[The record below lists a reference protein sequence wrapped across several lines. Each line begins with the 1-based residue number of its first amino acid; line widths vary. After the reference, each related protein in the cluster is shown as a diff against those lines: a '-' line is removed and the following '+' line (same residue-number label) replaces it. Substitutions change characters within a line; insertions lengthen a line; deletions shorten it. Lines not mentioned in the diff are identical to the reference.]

1 MIKRKIFLKI
11 FLGFIAIIAIC
22 ILTVSVCAGI
32 VLNGDITSILWIAL
46 IGALVAGFFALF
58 LSIFIARTLTEPL
71 ADMVY
76 VARNISEGIFRT
88 RAWVRS
94 KDEIGTLAE
103 SINQMSENL
112 EERLK
117 TISEHTNELM
127 AILSSMI
134 EGVVAIDEN
143 ERVMMINEAAKK
155 MFNLYDDSIIGRPYW
170 EIIRNNELYSCIA
183 KALVEGHTRSA
194 EISDVLSG
202 DKVFRAQVAPIFAMP
217 CRHDVELPS
226 ASGRQQEEKKVTG
239 AVLVFND
246 ITDLRRL
253 EKVRI
258 DFVANVSHELKTPIT
273 SIKGFVETLK
283 ERALNEPENARKFL
297 DIIENHTN
305 RLNNLIN
312 DLLDLSRIESKD
324 IPLKIT
330 VIDPLPVINKV
341 AGGLTD
347 RLQEKKQ
354 ALSIEFP
361 DTFPHLTA
369 DESLLEQAI
378 TNLLDNAIKY
388 TEDGGKIT
396 VSGTTEKNW
405 IRLEVADTGIGIP
418 AKDLPRIFERFY
430 RVDKARS
437 REMGGTGLGLAI
449 VKHIMATHGG
459 AVTVESKLGAGSKFT
474 LLFPKTQSS

>member
-1 MIKRKIFLKI
+1 MVKRKIFLKL
-11 FLGFIAIIAIC
+11 FLSFIAIIAVC
-22 ILTVSVCAGI
+22 ILTISVSAGI

-71 ADMVY
+71 ADMVH
-76 VARNISEGIFRT
+76 VVRNISEGIFRT

-112 EERLK
+112 EERIK

-170 EIIRNNELYSCIA
+170 EIIRNNELYNCIA
-183 KALVEGHTRSA
+183 RALAEGHTRSA
-194 EISDVLSG
+194 EITDALFSN
-202 DKVFRAQVAPIFAMP
+202 KVFRAQVAPIF
-217 CRHDVELPS
+217 ELP
-226 ASGRQQEEKKVTG
+226 ADNQQGKKKVTG

-246 ITDLRRL
+246 ITDIRRL
-253 EKVRI
+253 ENMRI

-283 ERALNEPENARKFL
+283 ERALTEPENARKFL

-312 DLLDLSRIESKD
+312 DLLNLSRIESKD

-330 VIDPLPVINKV
+330 EIDPLPVINKV
-341 AGGLTD
+341 AGGLTH
-347 RLQEKKQ
+347 RFQEKKQ
-354 ALSIEFP
+354 ALSIEFS
-361 DTFPHLTA
+361 DTFPHLMA

-388 TEDGGKIT
+388 TEGGGKIT

-449 VKHIMATHGG
+449 VKHIMAAHGG
-459 AVTVESKLGAGSKFT
+459 SVTVESKLGAGSKFT
-474 LLFPKTQSS
+474 LLFPKTQS

>member
-1 MIKRKIFLKI
+1 MLKRRIFLKI
-11 FLGFIAIIAIC
+11 FLGFIAIIAVC
-22 ILTVSVCAGI
+22 ILTISVSAGI
-32 VLNGDITSILWIAL
+32 ALKGDIISILWIAL
-46 IGALVAGFFALF
+46 IGAFVAGFFALF

-76 VARNISEGIFRT
+76 VARNISKGIFRT

-112 EERLK
+112 EERIK
-117 TISEHTNELM
+117 TISENTNELM

-134 EGVVAIDEN
+134 EGVVAIDKN
-143 ERVMMINEAAKK
+143 ERIMMINEAAKK
-155 MFNLYDDSIIGRPYW
+155 MFNLYNDSIIGRPYW
-170 EIIRNNELYSCIA
+170 EIIRNNELYNCIA
-183 KALVEGHTRSA
+183 KALAEGHTRSA
-194 EISDVLSG
+194 EITDALFSDR
-202 DKVFRAQVAPIFAMP
+202 VFRAQAAPIF
-217 CRHDVELPS
+217 ELPS
-226 ASGRQQEEKKVTG
+226 TSGGEKTVTG

-297 DIIENHTN
+297 DIIETHTD

-312 DLLDLSRIESKD
+312 DLLHLSRIESKD

-330 VIDPLPVINKV
+330 EIDPLLVINKV
-341 AGGLTD
+341 AESLAD
-347 RLQEKKQ
+347 KLREKKH
-354 ALSIEFP
+354 ALSIKLPDNFP
-361 DTFPHLTA
+361 RLMA

-396 VSGTTEKNW
+396 VSGVDEKNW
-405 IRLEVADTGIGIP
+405 IKIEAADTGIGIP

-449 VKHIMATHGG
+449 VKHIMAAHGG
-459 AVTVESKLGAGSKFT
+459 SVTVESKLGVGSKFT
-474 LLFPKTQSS
+474 LLFPKISNKQ

>member
-1 MIKRKIFLKI
+1 MIKRKIFLKL
-11 FLGFIAIIAIC
+11 FLGFIAIIAVC
-22 ILTVSVCAGI
+22 ILTISVSAGI

-46 IGALVAGFFALF
+46 IGALVAGFFALL

-76 VARNISEGIFRT
+76 VVRNISEGIFRT

-103 SINQMSENL
+103 SINKMSENL
-112 EERLK
+112 EERIK

-183 KALVEGHTRSA
+183 RALAEGHTRSA
-194 EISDVLSG
+194 EITDALFSN
-202 DKVFRAQVAPIFAMP
+202 KVFRAQVAPIF
-217 CRHDVELPS
+217 ELP
-226 ASGRQQEEKKVTG
+226 ADNQQGKKKVTG

-246 ITDLRRL
+246 ITDIRRL
-253 EKVRI
+253 ENMRI

-312 DLLDLSRIESKD
+312 DLLNLSRIESKD

-330 VIDPLPVINKV
+330 EINPLPVINKV
-341 AGGLTD
+341 AGGLTH
-347 RLQEKKQ
+347 RFQEKRQ
-354 ALSIEFP
+354 VLSIEFP
-361 DTFPHLTA
+361 DNFPQIMA

-418 AKDLPRIFERFY
+418 LKDLPRIFERFY

-449 VKHIMATHGG
+449 VKHIMAAHGG
-459 AVTVESKLGAGSKFT
+459 SVTVESKLGAGSKFT
-474 LLFPKTQSS
+474 LLFPKTQS

>member
-11 FLGFIAIIAIC
+11 FLGFFVVIAVC
-22 ILTVSVCAGI
+22 ILSTSVSI
-32 VLNGDITSILWIAL
+32 SILLNGDITSILWTAL
-46 IGALVAGFFALF
+46 IAAFAAGFSALF
-58 LSIFIARTLTEPL
+58 LGIFIARTLTEPL

-76 VARNISEGIFRT
+76 VVRKISEGNFRA

-94 KDEIGTLAE
+94 KDETGILAE
-103 SINQMSENL
+103 AINQMTSKL
-112 EERLK
+112 EERIK
-117 TISEHTNELM
+117 TISENTNELM

-134 EGVVAIDEN
+134 EGVIAIDKN

-155 MFNLYDDSIIGRPYW
+155 MFNLYGGNIIGRPYW
-170 EIIRNNELYSCIA
+170 EIIRNNELYNCITSV
-183 KALVEGHTRSA
+183 LVEGHTRNA
-194 EISDVLSG
+194 EITNVLSG
-202 DKVFRAQVAPIFAMP
+202 NRVFRSQIAPIF
-217 CRHDVELPS
+217 ELPERKH
-226 ASGRQQEEKKVTG
+226 GEKKVTG

-283 ERALNEPENARKFL
+283 EKALNEPENARKFL
-297 DIIENHTN
+297 GIIESHTD

-312 DLLDLSRIESKD
+312 DLLNLSRIESKD

-330 VIDPLPVINKV
+330 EIDPLPVINNV
-341 AGGLTD
+341 AGCLAD
-347 RLQEKKQ
+347 KVQQKRQVLSVELPDNFPRLM
-354 ALSIEFP
+354 
-361 DTFPHLTA
+361 A
-369 DESLLEQAI
+369 DETLLEQAI
-378 TNLLDNAIKY
+378 TNLLDNAVKY
-388 TEDGGKIT
+388 TQDGGKIT
-396 VSGTTEKNW
+396 VTGMDEEGR
-405 IRLEVADTGIGIP
+405 IRIEVADTGMGIP

-449 VKHIMATHGG
+449 VKHIMAAHGG
-459 AVTVESKLGAGSKFT
+459 SVTVESNLGAGSKFT
-474 LLFPKTQSS
+474 LLFLKTQSKG